1 MIIYL
6 AGPMTGRPQLN
17 YPEFFRVAGELRAL
31 GHEVINPAET
41 NGSTLEQALEDLKY
55 NPMTWQDYLKVD
67 IANLAKADA
76 ICMLPDWW
84 PSKGATLEHHIAKVL
99 EMPIYIFQDGQLKP
113 RVEVLG
119 ISGYARS
126 GKDTIAEH
134 LADKGYVRAS
144 FADNIRKALYLLN
157 PMVEVTGEVHNTPD
171 GVYLTYYEPL
181 KNLVDNH
188 GWEAAKRE
196 PDVRRL
202 LQVFGTEVGR
212 SMFGVDVWVNLLF
225 HWLEDGSKIVI
236 PDVRYFNEVLA
247 IKRLGGKVW
256 RVERPGV
263 TAVNAHVSEKDLDD
277 YKEFDQ
283 VINNNDTVDSL
294 HKVVDTILFG
304 VPNE

>member
-1 MIIYL
+1 
-6 AGPMTGRPQLN
+6 MTGRPQYN
-17 YPEFFRVAGELRAL
+17 FPEFFKVAGELRAL

-41 NGSTLEQALEDLKY
+41 NGSTLEQALENLEY
-55 NPMTWQDYLKVD
+55 NPMTWQDYLKID

-99 EMPIYIFQDGQLKP
+99 EMPIYIFRDGQLKP

-134 LADKGYVRAS
+134 LSDKGYVRAS
-144 FADNIRKALYLLN
+144 FADNIRKALYLLD
-157 PMVEVTGEVHNTPD
+157 PIVIGSSP
-171 GVYLTYYEPL
+171 TYKTEIRL
-181 KNLVDNH
+181 QELVDAV
-188 GWEAAKRE
+188 GWEKAKE
-196 PDVRRL
+196 AEEVRKL
-202 LQVFGTEVGR
+202 LQRFGTEVGR

-247 IKRLGGKVW
+247 IERLGGKVW
-256 RVERPGV
+256 RVERPGI
-263 TAVNAHVSEKDLDD
+263 TAVNAHVSEKDLDG
-277 YKEFDQ
+277 YKKFDQ
-283 VINNNDTVDSL
+283 VINNNDTIESL

-304 VPNE
+304 VASE